1 MPKWVWPQWAHIENI
16 LRSHLHTTSKLA
28 PNLTKHERSYMQKQ
42 PTLDR
47 NSCWVREW
55 LYCFPKSCKYLDV
68 WLVGVA
74 AVVILSTLCCHVIA
88 RKSRGHGKRG
98 WSKICNDQCCPMV
111 RILPKAG
118 LGIWC
123 RGKWRDRDLETLI
136 SSEALRMSHA
146 PLQESCRTSRGT

>member
-1 MPKWVWPQWAHIENI
+1 MSLTSMSSYREYSSFTPPHYLQACTETLPNMEGPVCKKNQLSTKIHVELENDCI
-16 LRSHLHTTSKLA
+16 VFSK
-28 PNLTKHERSYMQKQ
+28 SY
-42 PTLDR
+42 
-47 NSCWVREW
+47 
-55 LYCFPKSCKYLDV
+55 KYLDV

-146 PLQESCRTSRGT
+146 PLQESWRTSRGT